1 MKKILYVGLDVH
13 AETIAVAV
21 AEGGRDGEVRSL
33 GTIANRL
40 EAIRKLVK
48 KLRDQGEIR
57 TCYEAGPTGYC
68 LYWQLTQLDVP
79 CEVIAPS
86 LIPVKASERIKTDR
100 RDAEKLAR
108 CYRAGE
114 LTAVAVPSPEQEAL
128 RDLVRARE
136 AGKKDQLKARHRLG
150 KFLLRHG
157 RRPEGL
163 KAWTKQYLEWIK
175 IHVHFE
181 QKALEVTLLHY
192 LHEAEHCAERIVHLE
207 AAIDEAV
214 REAPAEL
221 RAVIEA
227 LQALRGVAQTTAATI
242 VSELGSLS
250 RFTSPRQLMGY
261 SGLVASEHSS
271 GGKVQ
276 RGPITKSGNAHLR
289 RVLVEASWSYPHRPN
304 GTGFLLRRQ
313 KNLALSEEVKTIAWK
328 AQHRLNKRY
337 KTLAAKGKNKNQ
349 IVTAI
354 ARELLGFIWA
364 IAAKTENQT
373 LAAGP
378 GGMDQAHATQ
388 TSSVGPDPR
397 PSRPGPTGALR
408 AALTGSGLAK
418 S

>member
-108 CYRAGE
+108 CYRGGE

-227 LQALRGVAQTTAATI
+227 LQALRG
-242 VSELGSLS
+242 SL
-250 RFTSPRQLMGY
+250 
-261 SGLVASEHSS
+261 A
-271 GGKVQ
+271 
-276 RGPITKSGNAHLR
+276 
-289 RVLVEASWSYPHRPN
+289 
-304 GTGFLLRRQ
+304 
-313 KNLALSEEVKTIAWK
+313 
-328 AQHRLNKRY
+328 
-337 KTLAAKGKNKNQ
+337 
-349 IVTAI
+349 
-354 ARELLGFIWA
+354 
-364 IAAKTENQT
+364 
-373 LAAGP
+373 
-378 GGMDQAHATQ
+378 
-388 TSSVGPDPR
+388 
-397 PSRPGPTGALR
+397 
-408 AALTGSGLAK
+408 GLAGK
-418 S
+418 PCRPCGAWRRPRRRRSSPSSARCPASPVQGS